1 MNKNEQLAEQSLAAQ
16 QGFFGKLTDVEP
28 ATLPAAYS
36 KIQITDGWKVDGNGV
51 ATRSEPIPACIQLH
65 IPTATGTAGQTKFD
79 TQGPYGKHVYGLPV
93 IPESVDDIRY
103 KKPAPEEYGWEP
115 NSTTSSNGWP
125 DEDSQGLYE
134 EAMLEWQ
141 RDLFL
146 AYGSK
151 EPQVPN
157 HVKDKEF
164 VSPLDAY
171 LRTLS
176 SNCTMVGDS
185 QNAGTAGETH
195 EEEIQTPIMSDSMLA
210 LYGAILEDFYAG
222 TPGNP
227 KEEIQKLRQQ
237 FRELI
242 TDNAKGTYKRGSNGQ
257 LIADEVCVEGLI
269 DDLVE
274 FFNQQPQNNEPT
286 KD

>member
-1 MNKNEQLAEQSLAAQ
+1 MNKNEQLAEQSLVAQ
-16 QGFFGKLTDVEP
+16 QGFFGMFTDAGYDLGKPVP
-28 ATLPAAYS
+28 P
-36 KIQITDGWKVDGNGV
+36 QPNV
-51 ATRSEPIPACIQLH
+51 PIPACIQLH
-65 IPTATGTAGQTKFD
+65 IPTATGTAGQAKFD

-93 IPESVDDIRY
+93 MQQPAEGF
-103 KKPAPEEYGWEP
+103 KKPEPSDYGWEC
-115 NSTTSSNGWP
+115 NTCKNEVWS
-125 DEDSQGLYE
+125 EQGGQELYE
-134 EAMLEWQ
+134 EALLEWQ

-164 VSPLDAY
+164 VSPLEAY

-269 DDLVE
+269 DDLIDL
-274 FFNQQPQNNEPT
+274 FNQQ
-286 KD
+286 